1 MTNDKIQMTK
11 MEKEKLREVWWTI
24 AAAYILLIYSTLT
37 VAPAIWE
44 SIDVFF
50 GGKTIII
57 LYSLYFIAAVSVLYY
72 LIHLKREMYALT
84 YVLFFLFIAVLFMLM
99 KLVKGPAEK
108 IHVAEYAM
116 LGVILYNALKVDLDV
131 YRKKLYFC
139 GSLICVLVG
148 FGDEIIQKF
157 LPGRFFGWRDVT
169 VNAVSGIIALL
180 MIRFVILK
188 KS

>member
-1 MTNDKIQMTK
+1 

-24 AAAYILLIYSTLT
+24 AAAYVLVIYSTLT
-37 VAPAIWE
+37 VAPSIWE

-50 GGKTIII
+50 GGKAIIV
-57 LYSLYFIAAVSVLYY
+57 LYSLYFIAVVSVLYY
-72 LIHLKREMYALT
+72 LIHVKREMFILT
-84 YVLFFLFIAVLFMLM
+84 YILFFLFIAILFMLT
-99 KLVKGPAEK
+99 KLVKSPAEK
-108 IHVAEYAM
+108 IHLAEYAI

-131 YRKKLYFC
+131 YGGKLYLY
-139 GSLICVLVG
+139 GSLICVLAG

-157 LPGRFFGWRDVT
+157 LPGRFFGWKDVT

-180 MIRFVILK
+180 MIRFVVLK